1 MKQFI
6 IVVALLFSLTT
17 NAQTTSN
24 LSDAQKS
31 ELASELDAMWTR
43 SEHNMSY
50 WKPGDHPIHVGMIMG
65 FESGYFGI
73 GMEVNNL
80 LSPVGAFFLV
90 SGKPMVKPYDSKG
103 INFSAYGTKV
113 LKSETEVFDEG
124 FVASS
129 IGITIDPLYKSKAEG
144 RFHVYLAGTELTSYT
159 INRTWKLY
167 QVTSTGVT
175 SPYTAYHVQQEDKIT
190 MSTYVSYSFLRNGSP
205 VYLSV
210 MAGKVFGLQGASV
223 LTSFGVRI

>member
-1 MKQFI
+1 MKRFI
-6 IVVALLFSLTT
+6 ILVALLCSFAV

-24 LSDAQKS
+24 LSDEQKQ
-31 ELASELDAMWTR
+31 ELASELDAMWQR
-43 SEHNMSY
+43 NDYHMSY
-50 WKPGDHPIHVGMIMG
+50 WKPGEHPIHVGMIMG
-65 FESGYFGI
+65 IESGSFGI

-80 LSPVGAFFLV
+80 LSPVGAFFIV
-90 SGKPMVKPYDSKG
+90 SGKPMVKPYDSRG

-113 LKSETEVFDEG
+113 IKSETEVFDEG

-129 IGITIDPLYKSKAEG
+129 IGITIDPLRKTKAEG

-159 INRTWKLY
+159 IKRTWKLY

-190 MSTYVSYSFLRNGSP
+190 MSTYVSYSFFKDGSP
-205 VYLSV
+205 VYLSI
-210 MAGKVFGLQGASV
+210 MAGKVFGLSGASI
-223 LTSFGVRI
+223 LTSFGVRL